1 MKAKSLASTIGAVI
15 LSVLSLDAQSPSAVS
30 GRSVVTLQ
38 PAGEDGKYTIETS
51 VNGVGV
57 RTYYTEENWFV
68 SMSTTTYLFLYE
80 NGYIHDEDVKGITT
94 LKLPDGS
101 SSKGAAFVIRKLKI
115 GDHILVTDIPAFVVS
130 KQNVPFIIGSS
141 VFESLG
147 GVTREG
153 DRIVTGD
160 PDGIES
166 IAEVVDPV
174 DSLRLAAQTHLEAEE
189 YSEAIA
195 CYSALKE
202 KDALNM
208 LSEYQYAMLL
218 GITGKDN
225 ENVSVSRDWLA
236 PNEGKSMTMDYWILS
251 GLGASYARLKDNS
264 KAIESLEKAVS
275 VYYRLFNTSE
285 KGIKAGNFRDDN
297 LGATLYRL
305 GRVYAAEGKV
315 SKTESNC
322 ALAAKCGYQSA
333 IDFCKQYK
341 IKY

>member
-1 MKAKSLASTIGAVI
+1 MRTRLLTAVGAFLLTASIAY
-15 LSVLSLDAQSPSAVS
+15 SQ
-30 GRSVVTLQ
+30 SVVTLQ
-38 PAGEDGKYTIETS
+38 PAGEEGKYTIETS

-80 NGYIHDEDVKGITT
+80 NGYIHDDDVKGITT
-94 LKLPDGS
+94 LRLPDGS
-101 SSKGAAFVIRKLKI
+101 SSKGAAFVIRKLKV

-130 KQNVPFIIGSS
+130 KQNVPLIIGSS
-141 VFESLG
+141 AFESLG
-147 GVTREG
+147 EVTREG
-153 DRIVTGD
+153 DRIVIGD
-160 PDGIES
+160 LDDIES

-174 DSLRLAAQTHLEAEE
+174 DSLRLAAQAHLEAEE
-189 YSEAIA
+189 YAEAIA
-195 CYSALKE
+195 CYSSLKD

-208 LSEYQYAMLL
+208 LTEYQYAMLL
-218 GITGKDN
+218 GITGKDK

-236 PNEGKSMTMDYWILS
+236 SNEGKSLTMDYWILN
-251 GLGASYARLKDNS
+251 GLGASYARLNDNAN
-264 KAIESLEKAVS
+264 AIENLEKAVG
-275 VYYRLFNTSE
+275 VYYKLFNISE
-285 KGIKAGNFRDDN
+285 KGIKSGNFRDDN